1 MEQLTEMDANF
12 LAQESVD
19 TPMHI
24 SPIVVYDQSH
34 RAGGKVRFKEI
45 LEVFRRSL
53 HKSAIFRRKLA
64 GGAMGLDTPYWVED
78 PNFDLEFHVR
88 HIALPKPGDWRQFC
102 ILLSRLQ
109 SRGLDMQRPLWEAYV
124 IEGLNGVQ
132 GLPDNSF
139 AIMFKIH
146 HSAIDGVSGA
156 EIIAALHS
164 LTDEVL
170 PPVEEDTWRGES
182 DPSPW
187 RVWSTAY
194 LHNLKRP
201 FKFVETVGTL
211 VPAVIRASRAN
222 TEDGEEPRKPLTER
236 TRFND
241 HVSSARVTD
250 ALIMD
255 LDEVKR
261 IRRALGGVM
270 TINDIMVS
278 VVGGGLR
285 RYLDS
290 KGELPVDSMVAA
302 APVSV
307 RAERSAGSRGNQV
320 SMMGISMA
328 TDIEDPV
335 ERLMAIHH
343 SSEQSKAFS
352 GQIGGSIM
360 MDLSEMLIPS
370 VMGWSF
376 KAVSAA
382 VIRSHAPVM
391 PFHVVISNVP
401 GPQFPMY
408 LAGARVS
415 LMMGL
420 GPLLHMMGLF
430 HAVLSGA
437 GKIVINFVA
446 CREMMPDPEFY
457 RECLAGAYDE
467 LLAAAKKQEQKAKKA
482 PGKAASKASRTA
494 RRKAPGK
501 TPGKAPRKAARKRSA
516 GTKAGAGANTGA
528 KAKSS
533 GRSAAKRDA
542 R

>member
-12 LAQESVD
+12 LAQESVA

-24 SPIVVYDQSH
+24 SPVIIYDQSH
-34 RAGGKVRFKEI
+34 RKGGKVRFKEI

-78 PNFDLEFHVR
+78 PDFDLEFHVR

-124 IEGLNGVQ
+124 IEGLNKVE

-139 AIMFKIH
+139 AIMIKIH
-146 HSAIDGVSGA
+146 HAAIDGVSGA
-156 EIIAALHS
+156 EIITALHS

-170 PPVEEDTWRGES
+170 PPLAEDNWEGES

-194 LHNLKRP
+194 LHNLRRP
-201 FKFVETVGTL
+201 YKFVETVSTL
-211 VPAVIRASRAN
+211 VPAVIRANREAA
-222 TEDGEEPRKPLTER
+222 EGDEEPRKALTEK
-236 TRFND
+236 TRFNGR
-241 HVSSARVTD
+241 VTSTRVTD
-250 ALIMD
+250 AFVMN
-255 LDEVKR
+255 LDEVKA
-261 IRRALGGVM
+261 IRKALGGEM

-285 RYLDS
+285 KYLDS
-290 KGELPVDSMVAA
+290 KGELPQDSMVAA
-302 APVSV
+302 APVNV
-307 RAERSAGSRGNQV
+307 RAQRNADSKGNQV

-328 TDIEDPV
+328 TDIVDPV

-352 GQIGGSIM
+352 GKIGSNVMIDISEIM
-360 MDLSEMLIPS
+360 IPR
-370 VMGWSF
+370 VMGWGYR
-376 KAVSAA
+376 AISAA
-382 VIRSHAPVM
+382 AARTHSPIM
-391 PFHVVISNVP
+391 PFHTVISNVP
-401 GPQFPMY
+401 GPQFPLY
-408 LAGARVS
+408 LAGAKVN

-437 GKIVINFVA
+437 GNIAINFLS

-457 RECLAGAYDE
+457 RECLEQAYGE
-467 LLAAAKKQEQKAKKA
+467 LKTAALAKKPA
-482 PGKAASKASRTA
+482 
-494 RRKAPGK
+494 RKARAK
-501 TPGKAPRKAARKRSA
+501 TK
-516 GTKAGAGANTGA
+516 A
-528 KAKSS
+528 KAKVKAAVKAKDKSKAKPGKKTQAKSKVATKRSS
-533 GRSAAKRDA
+533 SSQR
-542 R
+542 

>member
-12 LAQESVD
+12 LAQESVE

-24 SPIVVYDQSH
+24 SPVVIYDQSH

-78 PNFDLEFHVR
+78 PSFDLEFHVR

-124 IEGLNGVQ
+124 IEGLNQVE

-139 AIMFKIH
+139 AIMIKIH
-146 HSAIDGVSGA
+146 HAAIDGVSGA
-156 EIIAALHS
+156 EIITALHS
-164 LTDEVL
+164 LSDEVL
-170 PPVEEDTWRGES
+170 PPEEDDNWQGES

-187 RVWSTAY
+187 RVWSNAY
-194 LHNLKRP
+194 MHNLRRP
-201 FKFVETVGTL
+201 LKFVETVGTL
-211 VPAVIRASRAN
+211 VPAVIRARQD
-222 TEDGEEPRKPLTER
+222 EGEESRKFLSER

-241 HVSSARVTD
+241 RVSSARVTD

-255 LDEVKR
+255 LDEVKA

-278 VVGGGLR
+278 AVGGGLR
-285 RYLDS
+285 RYLES
-290 KGELPVDSMVAA
+290 KGELPVESMVAA

-307 RAERSAGSRGNQV
+307 RAERNAASKGNQV

-328 TDIEDPV
+328 TDIDDPV
-335 ERLMAIHH
+335 ERLMAIHN

-352 GQIGGSIM
+352 GKIGGSIM
-360 MDLSEMLIPS
+360 IDLSEMLIPS

-382 VIRSHAPVM
+382 VVRSHAPVM

-401 GPQFPMY
+401 GPQFPLY

-420 GPLLHMMGLF
+420 GPVLHMMGLF

-437 GKIVINFVA
+437 GKIAINFIA

-457 RECLAGAYDE
+457 RECLADAYSE
-467 LLAAAKKQEQKAKKA
+467 LLTAAKTQE
-482 PGKAASKASRTA
+482 
-494 RRKAPGK
+494 
-501 TPGKAPRKAARKRSA
+501 
-516 GTKAGAGANTGA
+516 
-528 KAKSS
+528 KST
-533 GRSAAKRDA
+533 AKRPA
-542 R
+542 